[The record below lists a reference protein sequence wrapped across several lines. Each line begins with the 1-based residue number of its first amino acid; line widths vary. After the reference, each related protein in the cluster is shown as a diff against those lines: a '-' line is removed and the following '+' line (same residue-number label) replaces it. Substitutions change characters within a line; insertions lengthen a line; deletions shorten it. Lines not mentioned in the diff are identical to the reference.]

1 MLLPRCVTP
10 WHSRGQ
16 QNLGAVFC
24 LAIMWRRRVHSSHKI
39 RAGAAGLVF
48 WFLLALTG
56 CATLPDYAAPTITV
70 LKDEA
75 LDVSDVIPYRA
86 LTRDDFRGTEP
97 PAHFDERMAAVTCV
111 YTQPIVDKQGIDI
124 QPAIAADG
132 GEAYDITYNNLKYQ
146 ALMNR
151 NCSWWNT
158 ATQGMAEDYVLEHE
172 QIHFALFEIA
182 ARKWSEGPP
191 VRIQIR
197 ADSREVMLEN
207 LQARFEALLQERLQ
221 VLLKQ
226 NRRFDEETSVGH
238 NPEKQKLWL
247 ELVETQLEATS
258 GYAATLPVTALPT
271 KPTGGT
277 EN

>member
-1 MLLPRCVTP
+1 MLLPPCVPLRHARCRENP
-10 WHSRGQ
+10 
-16 QNLGAVFC
+16 GATAC
-24 LAIMWRRRVHSSHKI
+24 LLIMWGRCSHSSHKT

-48 WFLLALTG
+48 WLLLALSG
-56 CATLPDYAAPTITV
+56 CSTLPDYAAPTISI
-70 LKDEA
+70 LKDET

-86 LTRDDFRGTEP
+86 LTRDDFMGTEP

-111 YTQPIVDKQGIDI
+111 YTQPIVDREGIDI

-132 GEAYDITYNNLKYQ
+132 SEAYDIIYNNLKYQ

-158 ATQGMAEDYVLEHE
+158 ATRGMEEDYVLEHE

-207 LQARFEALLQERLQ
+207 LQARFEQLLQERLQ
-221 VLLKQ
+221 VLLQQ

-247 ELVETQLEATS
+247 ELVEKQLEATG
-258 GYAATLPVTALPT
+258 GYAATLPVKAFPT
-271 KPTGGT
+271 KSGGAA